1 VRRGP
6 VLGLDIGGSSSRA
19 RLSDGGHVTAEA
31 EGPGANVA
39 ELGPRL
45 VERRLTSLLEALG
58 PIQPVACCAGSAG
71 AEVPAGRARL
81 ERLLQKA
88 LPGCDVTVVHDTRL
102 VLAAAGLDTGI
113 ALIAGTGSVAYGRDT
128 RGREA
133 RVGGWGWLLG
143 DDGSGVWVTR
153 EAVREVLRR
162 LDTGEPEGA
171 MGEAILA
178 ATGAR
183 RSGELT
189 GRMHQLR
196 EPGEWA
202 ALAGL
207 VFDAADRDDGAARI
221 VERAAAELSRLV
233 ETVRARLEV
242 TDPVVIAGGLLLN
255 QPLLEAAL
263 RERLGSVI
271 RLVLPP
277 VAGAVRLAE
286 ASLSA

>member
-1 VRRGP
+1 

-19 RLSDGGHVTAEA
+19 RLSEGGRVIAEA
-31 EGPGANVA
+31 DGPGANVA
-39 ELGPRL
+39 ELGARL
-45 VERRLTSLLEALG
+45 VERRLTSLLQAMG

-71 AEVPAGRARL
+71 AEVPAGHARL
-81 ERLLQKA
+81 GRLLQKA
-88 LPGCDVTVVHDTRL
+88 LPGCLVTVVHDTRL
-102 VLAAAGLDTGI
+102 VLAAAGLDAGI
-113 ALIAGTGSVAYGRDT
+113 ALIAGTGSVAYGRDAS
-128 RGREA
+128 GAEA

-162 LDTGEPEGA
+162 LDSGEAPGA
-171 MGEAILA
+171 MGEAVLA

-207 VFDAADRDDGAARI
+207 VFDVADEDEGAAHI
-221 VERAAAELSRLV
+221 VEGAAAELCRLV
-233 ETVRARLEV
+233 EMVRARLDV
-242 TDPVVIAGGLLLN
+242 TDPVVLAGGLLLN
-255 QPLLEAAL
+255 QPRLEAAL
-263 RERLGSVI
+263 RGRLGSVT
-271 RLVLPP
+271 RLTLPP

-286 ASLSA
+286 ASLEG